1 MILNK
6 TYISNVLFNILENKI
21 KRPCWENI
29 HMVNYLY
36 NIKTKSKTVMK
47 GIIIMINNEF
57 IEKLDSKMNISEI
70 ILNGNFN
77 FTNEE
82 STSIITGLMDKSIK
96 QENFLLNISHDLR
109 GHLNVILSIMQCIDY
124 GSIAINDK
132 KAKEYQEKVFNRFYQ
147 VSNKKDRENSG
158 SGIGLDLVNYLVKS
172 MDGSIELKSEEG
184 NGCEFIITLPITIVE
199 EQDDFCIRDESNKI
213 QMLEVEFSDIYNN

>member
-1 MILNK
+1 
-6 TYISNVLFNILENKI
+6 
-21 KRPCWENI
+21 
-29 HMVNYLY
+29 MVNYLY

-70 ILNGNFN
+70 ILNGKFN

-109 GHLNVILSIMQCIDY
+109 GHLNVILSIM
-124 GSIAINDK
+124 
-132 KAKEYQEKVFNRFYQ
+132 
-147 VSNKKDRENSG
+147 
-158 SGIGLDLVNYLVKS
+158 
-172 MDGSIELKSEEG
+172 
-184 NGCEFIITLPITIVE
+184 
-199 EQDDFCIRDESNKI
+199 
-213 QMLEVEFSDIYNN
+213 